1 MTTSKKHSRRRFLGN
16 LAAATVGASLPSFVP
31 RAVLGAPGVAG
42 ANGRVIVGVIGMG
55 IRGKYLISNMPEGA
69 RVAAL
74 CDCYLPRVAEAL
86 GGTGRFAAL
95 LETFRRRDAEHCE
108 TYQDYRQMLD
118 RAKLDAVV
126 IATPDHHHVLP
137 AMLACQTGMDVYVEK
152 CLTLT
157 IAEGRAL
164 VRAVRRHGRVC
175 QVGSQQRSMEMN
187 RFACRFVREGGIGK
201 VTLVEL
207 QNYAG
212 PMRCAGL
219 PEEPVPDGLGWDLF
233 CGPTPVRPHS
243 RKLWVK
249 DEFKIDGVPWR
260 GWDLWRSYS
269 GHMMTNWGAHG
280 VDQVQSALGMDQR
293 GPVEIRPLVEG
304 YAGQM
309 RFCPV
314 AARYAN
320 GIEMRFHLKTGPAGG
335 AIFHGERGK
344 MIIARNSFRTQPANL
359 VSDPPDPAVADVWK
373 GTGIVAGPHLEN
385 WLDCIKTR
393 RTPNAPV
400 ETGHRAATA
409 CHLANIARELRRK
422 LRWDPLQEAFV
433 ADQQANALRDRPRR
447 EGYGISDL

>member
-1 MTTSKKHSRRRFLGN
+1 MPACEKHSRRRFLGN
-16 LAAATVGASLPSFVP
+16 LAAATAGVSLPYFVP
-31 RAVLGAPGVAG
+31 EAVLAAPGKPG
-42 ANGRVIVGVIGMG
+42 ANERVIVGVIGTG
-55 IRGKYLISNMPEGA
+55 IRGKYLVSNMPDEA

-86 GGTGRFAAL
+86 EAKGPFAAL
-95 LETFRRRDAEHCE
+95 LEPFRQRDAGRCE
-108 TYQDYRQMLD
+108 AYQDYRRMLD

-126 IATPDHHHVLP
+126 IATPDHHHVLA
-137 AMLACQTGMDVYVEK
+137 AMLACQAGLDVYVEK

-164 VRAVRRHGRVC
+164 VEAVRRHGRVC

-212 PMRCAGL
+212 PMRYAGL

-233 CGPTPVRPHS
+233 CGPTPLRPHS

-249 DEFKIDGVPWR
+249 DEFKIDGVLWR

-269 GHMMTNWGAHG
+269 GHFMTNWGAHG
-280 VDQVQSALGMDQR
+280 VDQVQSALGRDES

-304 YAGQM
+304 HTGEM

-320 GIEMRFHLKTGPAGG
+320 GIEMRLHLETGTGGG
-335 AIFHGERGK
+335 AIFHGERGR
-344 MIIARNSFRTQPANL
+344 MIIGRNNFRTEPRDL
-359 VSDPPDPAVADVWK
+359 VKDPPDPVVAEVWN
-373 GTGIVAGPHLEN
+373 GTGIVAKPHLAN

-400 ETGHRAATA
+400 ETGHRAATI
-409 CHLANIARELRRK
+409 CHLANIARELRRE

-433 ADQQANALRDRPRR
+433 ADEQADALRDRPRR
-447 EGYGISDL
+447 KGYELP